1 MLNDLIKSLSLTL
14 LTLALTS
21 CGGGG
26 GSSSSSGNTPQTAT
40 VKSIVPYGVV
50 ASGIQKSL
58 SIAGTNFASGMT
70 VSVTNK
76 SGNSYPVNS
85 VSVASGTVITANVNI
100 DAAPTEKYV
109 NVNVQSSNGATLG
122 TVTLGVAS
130 AGKTLALDV
139 QSIFDARCISCHDG
153 SAPHYLDLRN
163 TVAAANLINTNS
175 SLCSNKFRVIAGNP
189 TRSKS
194 VLIDKIQVAFTG
206 VSACNGNPMPP
217 VGSPQ
222 LTPTEVQ
229 TIVDWVAGG
238 AN

>member
-1 MLNDLIKSLSLTL
+1 MLNNLIKSLSLTL
-14 LTLALTS
+14 LSLALVS
-21 CGGGG
+21 CGGGS
-26 GSSSSSGNTPQTAT
+26 GSSSSSNTPQPAT

-58 SIAGTNFASGMT
+58 SIAGTNFVSGMT

-76 SGNSYPVNS
+76 NGSSYPVSS
-85 VSVASGTVITANVNI
+85 VSVSSDTVITANVKI
-100 DAAPTEKYV
+100 DAAPTERYV
-109 NVNVQSSNGATLG
+109 NITVQSSSGAVIG

-130 AGKTLALDV
+130 AEKTLSTDV
-139 QSIFDARCISCHDG
+139 QPIFDAKCISCHDG
-153 SAPHYLDLRN
+153 SSPHYLDLRN
-163 TVAAANLINTNS
+163 TVAAKNLIVTNS

-189 TRSKS
+189 TRSIS

-206 VSACNGNPMPP
+206 VSACSGDTMPP
-217 VGSPQ
+217 FGSSP